1 VSGSGESPLLDAAT
15 EAVLAS
21 REFMA
26 DAEISDAWLIDALGG
41 EGRIKRELQQ
51 TVHREWFD
59 TFDWRLHRAGLTLEL
74 ATVTGGARA
83 ELLLRRTS
91 GEVLQVVPAGPRGTD
106 GRGAGKTLVLAGNA
120 SLASVHARLAPVV
133 QMRALLALVGVRV
146 TVRTFSVL
154 DANAKTVARI
164 VVEEPARDTDNTSS
178 APMSRVTAMT
188 VRGYEGEARKLAR
201 RLSMLPALR
210 PSCEGWLDA
219 ALAQAGRRAG
229 DYTGQLDLTLSST
242 QSAVTAVQT
251 ILLRLLDVAERN
263 MPGITADLDTEFLH
277 DLRVAVR
284 RARTA
289 LKLLGDL
296 LPADQIEQLPLDLTW
311 MSDLTTPTR
320 DLDAHRLI
328 ADKAEARGGPAEELR
343 PFHAFLLARRQ
354 QARQELVRGLRSA
367 RWSRARQRWRYL
379 STSQHPASAGLSSAG
394 SEQTVEDV
402 ARPRIARAYRRAR
415 RLGEAITA
423 DSPATDLH
431 ALRKRCKELRYLME
445 FFASVL
451 EARSYRAVLSQLKSL
466 QDCLGEFQDTYV
478 QVRAVATFADEM
490 LTEGAGSAA
499 TLMALG
505 RTVDALEL
513 RQAQAR
519 QEFGAR
525 FKRFANK
532 STRAQVAVLTKDR
545 AQSSPDQLRG
555 WR

>member
-1 VSGSGESPLLDAAT
+1 M
-15 EAVLAS
+15 LAS
-21 REFMA
+21 REFVA
-26 DAEISDAWLIDALGG
+26 DAAISDAALIDLVGG
-41 EGRIKRELQQ
+41 QGRIKREPPQV
-51 TVHREWFD
+51 VHREWFD
-59 TFDWRLHRAGLTLEL
+59 TFDWRLRRAGLSLER
-74 ATVTGGARA
+74 ATVAGDARA

-91 GEVLQVVPAGPRGTD
+91 GEVLQVVPVHPAGVKGGGQR
-106 GRGAGKTLVLAGNA
+106 LVLAGDG
-120 SLASVHARLAPVV
+120 SVGSVRARLAPVV
-133 QMRALLALVGVRV
+133 QMRALLALVGVTV

-154 DANAKTVARI
+154 DADAKTVARI
-164 VVEEPARDTDNTSS
+164 VVEEPSRDTRNTLS
-178 APMSRVTAMT
+178 APISRVTAVA

-201 RLSMLPALR
+201 RLSTLAALR
-210 PSCEGWLDA
+210 PSCESCLDA
-219 ALAQAGRRAG
+219 ALAEAGRRAG
-229 DYTGQLDLTLSST
+229 DYTGQLDLTLSPT
-242 QSAVTAVQT
+242 QSAGTAVQI
-251 ILLRLLDVAERN
+251 ILLRLLAVAERN
-263 MPGITADLDTEFLH
+263 MPGIKADLDTEFLH

-296 LPADQIEQLPLDLTW
+296 LPPDQVESLLLDLKW

-328 ADKAEARGGPAEELR
+328 PDHTGARGSQPEELR
-343 PFHAFLLARRQ
+343 PFQAFLLARRQ
-354 QARQELVRGLRSA
+354 LARQKLLRGLRSA
-367 RWSRARQRWRYL
+367 RWSRARQRWSSL
-379 STSQHPASAGLSSAG
+379 CTSQLPASEEHSRALGD
-394 SEQTVEDV
+394 QTVEAV

-423 DSPATDLH
+423 ASPASDLH

-445 FFASVL
+445 FFGSVL
-451 EARSYRAVLSQLKSL
+451 ENRSYRAVLRQLKSL

-478 QVRAVATFADEM
+478 QILAVKTFADEM
-490 LTEGAGSAA
+490 VAEGAGSAA

-525 FKRFANK
+525 FRRFANK
-532 STRAQVAVLTKDR
+532 STRAHLTALTEDH
-545 AQSSPDQLRG
+545 AQSSPSQLRD